1 MAYLLVILIGT
12 VLINTF
18 LLMRNDQSLGGTRH
32 EGAIASAIRIGGATS
47 VVLISSS
54 LVTSALWKPLD
65 ILPRDV
71 LLFFF
76 ALVVVASAVTLDR
89 ITGNRF
95 PKLERALSTSPILTI
110 SNSLAIGTGLLTPI
124 GNGIATALS
133 SATLLSVS
141 FVAASTVF
149 VALVSRVAIR
159 EIPVAFRSTP
169 ITFVTAG
176 LFTLALMGFTGLLR
190 G

>member
-12 VLINTF
+12 VLVNTF
-18 LLMRNDQSLGGTRH
+18 LLMRNDQLLSGTRH

-47 VVLISSS
+47 VVLISSA
-54 LVTSALWKPLD
+54 LVTAALWELLGS
-65 ILPRDV
+65 LPQDV

-76 ALVVVASAVTLDR
+76 ALVVVASAVALDR
-89 ITGNRF
+89 LTGNRS
-95 PKLERALSTSPILTI
+95 PKLQRALSTSPILTI

-124 GNGIATALS
+124 GEGVGAAISNAM
-133 SATLLSVS
+133 LLSVS
-141 FVAASTVF
+141 FIAAVTMF

-159 EIPVAFRSTP
+159 EVPVAFRSTP
-169 ITFVTAG
+169 ITLVTAG